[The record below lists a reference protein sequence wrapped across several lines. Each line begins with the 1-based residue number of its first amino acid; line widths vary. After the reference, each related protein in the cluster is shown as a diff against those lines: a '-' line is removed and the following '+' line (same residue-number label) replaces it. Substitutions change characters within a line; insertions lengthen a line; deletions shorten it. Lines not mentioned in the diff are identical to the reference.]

1 MNGFGWWH
9 LVIASAVAAF
19 TVAVLRGPEVQGGSK
34 EEWLLIQETA
44 AGNESKALVVS
55 GNREVNEST
64 TATLALFFIHFDYA
78 LQFLEDYSFR
88 EEFMPRDLRLVTK
101 TGLQLESHKPAAKAA
116 MVVGSR
122 RWQLPV
128 DATFLVT
135 QYRAKVD
142 KTPDWSSATHYT
154 ISATSGT
161 ILVIQEV
168 RGGFVPH
175 EFPPVDLMPWADDS
189 EGGA

>member
-1 MNGFGWWH
+1 MKQYTLWH
-9 LVIASAVAAF
+9 LVIASAIASL
-19 TVAVLRGPEVQGGSK
+19 TVLVVSKGPDATAGSK
-34 EEWLLIQETA
+34 EEWLLIQETV
-44 AGNESKALVVS
+44 AGDDSIALVVS
-55 GNREVNEST
+55 GNREIDEST

-88 EEFMPRDLRLVTK
+88 DDYTPRDLRLVTK
-101 TGLQLESHKPAAKAA
+101 TGFQLQSHKPGVKRDF
-116 MVVGSR
+116 VVGSR

-135 QYRAKVD
+135 QYKAKID
-142 KTPDWSSATHYT
+142 KTPDWSSAVDYT

-168 RGGFVPH
+168 QGGFTPH
-175 EFPPVDLMPWADDS
+175 EFPPVNLTPW
-189 EGGA
+189 GQ